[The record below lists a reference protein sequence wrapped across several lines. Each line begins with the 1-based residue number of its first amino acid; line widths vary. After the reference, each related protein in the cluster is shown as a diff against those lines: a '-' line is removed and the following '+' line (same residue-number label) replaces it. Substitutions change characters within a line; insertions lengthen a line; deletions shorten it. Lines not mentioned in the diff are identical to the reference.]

1 VLRRS
6 FARTGVERNNDGLI
20 YVDRKTGVT
29 GIDLSS
35 KEDVIMKTFRW
46 FVVLSVAAFTAS
58 PALGQAQS
66 GTIESAEG
74 NTVVIKLADG
84 KQFKASVSN
93 SRTTITIKGQ
103 KGDRAAL
110 KAGMACSVDA
120 PSDGGEAKTVTC
132 N

>member
-1 VLRRS
+1 VDGKP
-6 FARTGVERNNDGLI
+6 AGV
-20 YVDRKTGVT
+20 
-29 GIDLSS
+29 DLGS
-35 KEDVIMKTFRW
+35 KEDALMKICHW
-46 FVVLSVAAFTAS
+46 FAVVGIAVLTAA

-120 PSDGGEAKTVTC
+120 PSDGGEAKTITC